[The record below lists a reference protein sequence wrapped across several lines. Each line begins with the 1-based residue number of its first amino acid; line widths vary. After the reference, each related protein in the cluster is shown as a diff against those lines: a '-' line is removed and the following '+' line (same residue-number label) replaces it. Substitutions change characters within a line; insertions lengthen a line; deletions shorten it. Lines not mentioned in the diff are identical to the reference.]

1 MGSYI
6 SVLCMNYNK
15 HIFNENQYASL
26 FTFSTE
32 RCVYI
37 WSLQINDEIPDR

>member
-15 HIFNENQYASL
+15 HKYNENQYASL
-26 FTFSTE
+26 FTF
-32 RCVYI
+32 RQKGVYI
-37 WSLQINDEIPDR
+37 FGRYK